1 MLISQ
6 VIFLKLKKGNPE
18 SIKGNHVHGF
28 FFKEILASQSPE
40 LAEYLHISNNPR
52 PFSISYV
59 YKTGAIYWFRIASW
73 MDEIS
78 QAVFSYFNSY
88 DKIKLNNC
96 VFELVRTSTE
106 PEESVWA
113 GRCSEEDFVKK
124 SMNTNTFWLEHF
136 SPTSFKSGDS
146 HLPLPVP
153 ELIVKSVFRQIPFE
167 LHTDSDFSMLADLL
181 QLKEYRIRSVY
192 NRKNQG
198 SIVSFE
204 GKTRWQIDKRANQ
217 HEKEFI
223 LMLFNFVFYS
233 GIGIKTSQGMGM
245 TRIIEFSE
253 FSGRH

>member
-1 MLISQ
+1 MLTSQ

-18 SIKGNHVHGF
+18 NIKGNHVHGF

-40 LAEYLHISNNPR
+40 LAEYLHSPNTVK

-59 YKTGAIYWFRIASW
+59 CKSGAAYWFRIASW
-73 MDEIS
+73 VDEIS

-88 DKIKLNNC
+88 DEIKLNNC
-96 VFELVRTSTE
+96 LFELVRTSTE
-106 PEESVWA
+106 PGESVWA
-113 GRCSEEDFVKK
+113 RRCSEEDFVKNAR

-153 ELIVKSVFRQIPFE
+153 ELIVKSVHRQLPLE
-167 LHTDSDFSMLADLL
+167 LQKDGADFSMLADLL

-204 GKTRWQIDKRANQ
+204 GKTRWQIDKRASR

-223 LMLFNFVFYS
+223 LTLFNFAFYS
-233 GIGIKTSQGMGM
+233 GIGIKTTQGMGM
-245 TRIIEFSE
+245 SRIVEFPA
-253 FSGRH
+253 RD